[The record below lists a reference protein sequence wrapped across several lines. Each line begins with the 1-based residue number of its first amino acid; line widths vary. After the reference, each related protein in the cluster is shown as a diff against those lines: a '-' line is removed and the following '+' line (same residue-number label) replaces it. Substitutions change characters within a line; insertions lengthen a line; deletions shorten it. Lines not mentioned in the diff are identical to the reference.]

1 MRYRKKPVEI
11 DAALFDG
18 RQVGAANALGK
29 VVRGTRPRWFPA
41 ITRDVTGQG
50 LAFMDNARAG
60 EVYADGDKLL
70 IVTPEGVMTASAGDW
85 IIRGVAGEL
94 YPCKPEIFAAT
105 YDAVD
110 DPSQDEHLERRVA
123 GGSRG

>member
-18 RQVGAANALGK
+18 RQVGDANAIGK

-50 LAFMDNARAG
+50 LAFMDNAVAG

-70 IVTPEGVMTASAGDW
+70 IVTPEGVMTASPGDW

-105 YDAVD
+105 YDAVH
-110 DPSQDEHLERRVA
+110 DPLEGEHFERKA
-123 GGSRG
+123 G

>member
-18 RQVGAANALGK
+18 RLVGDSDGAGR
-29 VVRGTRPRWFPA
+29 VIRGTRPPWFPA

-50 LAFMDNARAG
+50 LAFMTNATAG
-60 EVYADGDKLL
+60 EIFVDGDKLL

-105 YDAVD
+105 YEPA
-110 DPSQDEHLERRVA
+110 PSDFEETPRRVA
-123 GGSRG
+123 GGRG